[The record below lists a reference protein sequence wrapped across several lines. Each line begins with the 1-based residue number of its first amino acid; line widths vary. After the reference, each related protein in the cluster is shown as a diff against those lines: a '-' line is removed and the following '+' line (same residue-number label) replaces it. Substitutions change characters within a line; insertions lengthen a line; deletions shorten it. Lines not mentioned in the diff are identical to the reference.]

1 MSDFSDLLNNL
12 ELLKLDTIKAFIN
25 DYLDANSSKSFVT
38 SLKELTDKEISFRNE
53 RAKEINIKIS
63 NFCYQRT
70 IDEFDFDYQPSI
82 SKNQILDLASLR
94 FIDSMSN
101 ILFVG
106 SPGTGKTHL
115 AVAIG
120 TEAASKHMSTYFI
133 HFNDLINKIKKACQE
148 NRQENIVKHYQKY
161 KLLII
166 DEIGF
171 LPVDK
176 EYGQVFFQLIN
187 ARYEKKSTI
196 ITTNKPLSK
205 WSDIFND
212 SVIATA
218 ILDRLVHHSTVIK
231 ITGPS
236 YRIKDLIEE
245 INNLHFLI
253 ATFLHFIVDIYT

>member
-1 MSDFSDLLNNL
+1 MEKVIKMSDFSDLLNNL
-12 ELLKLDTIKAFIN
+12 DELKLDTIKSYIN
-25 DYLDANSSKSFVT
+25 EYLDTNPNKSFV
-38 SLKELTDKEISFRNE
+38 SALKELTDKEIKFRNE

-63 NFCYQRT
+63 NFCYKRT
-70 IDEFDFDYQPSI
+70 ISI

-94 FIDSMSN
+94 FIESSSN

-120 TEAASKHMSTYFI
+120 TEAASKHISTYFI
-133 HFNDLINKIKKACQE
+133 HFNDLINKIKKACHE
-148 NRQENIVKHYQKY
+148 NRAENIVKHYSKY

-166 DEIGF
+166 DEIGY

-196 ITTNKPLSK
+196 ITTNKPLSN
-205 WSDIFND
+205 WNDIFND

-236 YRIKDLIEE
+236 YRIKDLIEAS
-245 INNLHFLI
+245 N
-253 ATFLHFIVDIYT
+253 

>member
-1 MSDFSDLLNNL
+1 MMEKVIKMSDFSDLLNNL
-12 ELLKLDTIKAFIN
+12 DELKLDTIKSYIN
-25 DYLDANSSKSFVT
+25 EYLDTNSNKSFV
-38 SLKELTDKEISFRNE
+38 SALKELTDKEIKFRNE

-63 NFCYQRT
+63 KFCYKRT
-70 IDEFDFDYQPSI
+70 IAEFDFDYQTSI

-94 FIDSMSN
+94 FIESSSN

-120 TEAASKHMSTYFI
+120 TEAASKHISTYFI
-133 HFNDLINKIKKACQE
+133 HFNDLINKIKKVCHE
-148 NRQENIVKHYQKY
+148 NRAENIIKHYSKY

-166 DEIGF
+166 DEIGYI
-171 LPVDK
+171 PVDK

-196 ITTNKPLSK
+196 ITTNKPLSN
-205 WSDIFND
+205 WNDIFND

-236 YRIKDLIEE
+236 YRIKDLIE
-245 INNLHFLI
+245 
-253 ATFLHFIVDIYT
+253 ASK